1 VTPRYL
7 LCDPL
12 LGDFLAEGLP
22 QFGYSC
28 EEFADEHLA
37 V

>member
-1 VTPRYL
+1 ML
-7 LCDPL
+7 GDPL
-12 LGDFLAEGLP
+12 VGDFLAESLG

-37 V
+37 L